1 MERADN
7 LAKIRKEDHSLP
19 RSFEEPEKSP
29 QGNVI
34 LSLIQHRSAD
44 RPSSS
49 ELLSS
54 DRIPAQSQ
62 DESIRA
68 MLRNLRNP
76 KSLLRFDLLAA
87 IFADDDDNDPDEKD
101 VKEINMGAVTPKIL
115 SLDNPHWDVSDSDES
130 EPDPARILEEL
141 AFEIARPQ
149 YGPEDY
155 QVQKLV
161 KARLASV
168 FRRHG
173 ALNLPG
179 PVVHPYSS
187 FYSNYANPA
196 FKLLRRDNK
205 MMQAPYDLTLPHAR
219 YLAYDPSPPRKSF
232 TFGDVFRD
240 SPEGEPPKILNE
252 VDLDILS
259 YNHIHNAAH
268 EAEIIKIVD
277 EVIDV
282 IPSLATVQLCFHINH
297 SLILDAILKF
307 CRIDKFK
314 RPAVK
319 EELSK
324 LHVGD
329 WTWAKLKHNLRASPL
344 NVAATSLAELQR
356 FDFRDKLEQ
365 TISRLRSIFPNTMK
379 MESAYAHLQQIM
391 VYLGHL
397 EVKRKIFVNPL
408 GSFNEKFY
416 RGEFLFQ
423 CIYDKKERD
432 VFAAGGRYDRLIKH
446 FRNDPK
452 LGNRCA
458 VGFSMNWQG
467 LCPSMVR
474 YHQKAL
480 ANLKLK
486 RAPEQESDDFWT
498 ARRCDVL
505 IDSFDSDLLLT
516 TGMKIAA
523 ELWSIGVS
531 AEIGIDVHQEQE
543 SVQGVAKESKDSYT
557 WVILI
562 KNDGTLKI
570 KNLIRRDETEL
581 RKSELI
587 GWLRSEIRDRD
598 RHGGRHLE
606 KGRLLRHSS
615 NQDAVNQTSDRDAD
629 VRVLMSQNKGKKLN
643 RKIIVEE
650 GKNGTWDRTE
660 GLAHIPLAQ
669 SQMQELVRAAIDGP
683 MIAAVE
689 TKDDIFEGLR
699 ATRLTDADTWK
710 KFIQSAPPHERQYLG
725 QVHQLLKDMAKD
737 ARPGAT
743 NAFIYNFRTKN
754 CIAYDL
760 GQTS

>member
-1 MERADN
+1 MERAHN
-7 LAKIRKEDHSLP
+7 LAKIREKEHSLP
-19 RSFEEPEKSP
+19 REFEEPEKSL
-29 QGNVI
+29 QGGVI

-49 ELLSS
+49 ELLAS
-54 DRIPAQSQ
+54 DRIPAQSE
-62 DESIRA
+62 DETIRA
-68 MLRNLRNP
+68 MLRTLRDP
-76 KSLLRFDLLAA
+76 KSLLRFDLLTA
-87 IFADDDDNDPDEKD
+87 IFADVDDNDLDEKEQKIVD
-101 VKEINMGAVTPKIL
+101 MGAATPNIMT
-115 SLDNPHWDVSDSDES
+115 SDDTNWDVSDSDQS

-141 AFEIARPQ
+141 AFEIASPQ

-161 KARLASV
+161 KDRLTSV
-168 FRRHG
+168 FLRHG

-187 FYSNYANPA
+187 FYSNYANAA

-205 MMQAPYDLTLPHAR
+205 MMQAPFDLTLPHAK
-219 YLAYDPSPPRKSF
+219 YIAYAPLPPRRSF

-240 SPEGEPPKILNE
+240 SPEGEPPKMLSE
-252 VDLDILS
+252 VDFDIVS
-259 YNHIHNAAH
+259 YNPIHHAAY
-268 EAEIIKIVD
+268 EAEIMKIVD
-277 EVIDV
+277 EVIDA

-329 WTWAKLKHNLRASPL
+329 WTWARLKRNLRAPPL

-356 FDFRDKLEQ
+356 FDFRDKLDQ
-365 TISRLRSIFPNTMK
+365 AISRLRSIFPNTKK
-379 MESAYAHLQQIM
+379 MESAYAHLRQVT
-391 VYLGHL
+391 VYLGYL
-397 EVKRKIFVNPL
+397 DVKRKIFVNPL

-446 FRNDPK
+446 FHHNPR
-452 LGNRCA
+452 LGNRYA
-458 VGFSMNWQG
+458 IGFSMNWQG
-467 LCPSMVR
+467 LCPSMAR
-474 YHQKAL
+474 FHQKAL

-486 RAPEQESDDFWT
+486 KAPGQESDEYWLT
-498 ARRCDVL
+498 RRCDVL

-523 ELWSIGVS
+523 ELWAIGVS
-531 AEIGIDVHQEQE
+531 AEIGIDVHQEEQ
-543 SVQGVAKESKDSYT
+543 SIQGVAKEAKEIYT

-562 KNDGTLKI
+562 KNDGTFKI
-570 KNLIRRDETEL
+570 RNLIRKDETEL
-581 RKSELI
+581 RMSELI

-598 RHGGRHLE
+598 RHGWRYLE

-615 NQDAVNQTSDRDAD
+615 NQDSVNQTSDRDPD
-629 VRVLMSQNKGKKLN
+629 VRVLMSQNKSKKVN

-650 GKNGTWDRTE
+650 GNIGT
-660 GLAHIPLAQ
+660 
-669 SQMQELVRAAIDGP
+669 S
-683 MIAAVE
+683 
-689 TKDDIFEGLR
+689 
-699 ATRLTDADTWK
+699 TDQK
-710 KFIQSAPPHERQYLG
+710 I
-725 QVHQLLKDMAKD
+725 
-737 ARPGAT
+737 
-743 NAFIYNFRTKN
+743 
-754 CIAYDL
+754 
-760 GQTS
+760 

>member
-1 MERADN
+1 MERAQN
-7 LAKIRKEDHSLP
+7 LAKLRKEDHSLP
-19 RSFEEPEKSP
+19 RAFEEPEKSL
-29 QGNVI
+29 QGEVI

-54 DRIPAQSQ
+54 GRIPAQSE

-87 IFADDDDNDPDEKD
+87 IFSDDDDNDPDEKEPREVD
-101 VKEINMGAVTPKIL
+101 MEAATPNIM
-115 SLDNPHWDVSDSDES
+115 SPDDPNWDVSDSDES

-161 KARLASV
+161 KAKLTSV
-168 FRRHG
+168 FLRHG

-187 FYSNYANPA
+187 FYSNYANAA

-205 MMQAPYDLTLPHAR
+205 MMQAPYDLTLPHAK
-219 YLAYDPSPPRKSF
+219 YIAYDPLPPRKSF

-252 VDLDILS
+252 VDFDILS
-259 YNHIHNAAH
+259 YSPIYHAAH
-268 EAEIIKIVD
+268 EAELIKIVD
-277 EVIDV
+277 EVIDA

-297 SLILDAILKF
+297 SVILDAILKF

-329 WTWAKLKHNLRASPL
+329 WTWAKLKHNLRAPPL

-365 TISRLRSIFPNTMK
+365 AISRLRSICPNTMK
-379 MESAYAHLQQIM
+379 MESAYAHLRQVT

-397 EVKRKIFVNPL
+397 DVKRKIFVNPL

-446 FRNDPK
+446 FHNNPK

-486 RAPEQESDDFWT
+486 KGPGQESDEFWIT
-498 ARRCDVL
+498 RRCDVL

-516 TGMKIAA
+516 NGMKIAA

-531 AEIGIDVHQEQE
+531 AEVGIDVHKEEE
-543 SVQGVAKESKDSYT
+543 SAQTVAKEAKETYT

-562 KNDGTLKI
+562 KNDGALKI
-570 KNLIRRDETEL
+570 RNLIRKDETEL

-587 GWLRSEIRDRD
+587 GWIRSEIRDRD

-615 NQDAVNQTSDRDAD
+615 NQDSVNQTSDREAD
-629 VRVLMSQNKGKKLN
+629 VRVLMSQNKGKKVN

-650 GKNGTWDRTE
+650 
-660 GLAHIPLAQ
+660 AQ
-669 SQMQELVRAAIDGP
+669 SQMQELVRASIDGP
-683 MIAAVE
+683 MIAAIE
-689 TKDDIFEGLR
+689 TKDEIFDGLR

-710 KFIQSAPPHERQYLG
+710 KFIQSAPLNERQYLG

-760 GQTS
+760 GPAS

>member
-7 LAKIRKEDHSLP
+7 LAKIRREDHALP
-19 RSFEEPEKSP
+19 RLFEEPEKTL
-29 QGNVI
+29 QGDVI

-54 DRIPAQSQ
+54 GRIPAQSE
-62 DESIRA
+62 DATIRA

-87 IFADDDDNDPDEKD
+87 IFTDDENDDPDEKELNEAD
-101 VKEINMGAVTPKIL
+101 MGAATPNIM
-115 SLDNPHWDVSDSDES
+115 SPDNPNWDVSNSDES
-130 EPDPARILEEL
+130 EPDPARIFEEL
-141 AFEIARPQ
+141 AFEIARPK
-149 YGPEDY
+149 YGLDDY

-168 FRRHG
+168 FLRHG

-179 PVVHPYSS
+179 PLVHPYSS
-187 FYSNYANPA
+187 FYSNQANSA
-196 FKLLRRDNK
+196 FKLLRQDNK
-205 MMQAPYDLTLPHAR
+205 MMQAPYDLTLSHAK
-219 YLAYDPSPPRKSF
+219 YIAFDPLPPRKSF
-232 TFGDVFRD
+232 TFGDVLRD
-240 SPEGEPPKILNE
+240 SPEGERPKILNE
-252 VDLDILS
+252 VDFDIVS
-259 YNHIHNAAH
+259 YNHIHHAAH

-277 EVIDV
+277 EVIDA

-329 WTWAKLKHNLRASPL
+329 WTWAKLKHNLRAPPL
-344 NVAATSLAELQR
+344 DVAATSLAELQR
-356 FDFRDKLEQ
+356 FDFRDRYEQ
-365 TISRLRSIFPNTMK
+365 AISRLRSIFPTTIK
-379 MESAYAHLQQIM
+379 MEGAFVHLHKII
-391 VYLGHL
+391 VCLGHL
-397 EVKRKIFVNPL
+397 DVKRKIFVNPL

-432 VFAAGGRYDRLIKH
+432 VFAAGGRYDRLIRR
-446 FRNDPK
+446 FRNNPK
-452 LGNRCA
+452 QNPRYA

-486 RAPEQESDDFWT
+486 KALGQESDEFWIT
-498 ARRCDVL
+498 RRCDVL

-531 AEIGIDVHQEQE
+531 AEVGIDIHQEE
-543 SVQGVAKESKDSYT
+543 EPIQGVAKEAKEAKEPYT

-581 RKSELI
+581 RKPELI

-615 NQDAVNQTSDRDAD
+615 NQDPVNQTSDREVD
-629 VRVLMSQNKGKKLN
+629 VRILMAQNKSKKVN

-650 GKNGTWDRTE
+650 GKIGT
-660 GLAHIPLAQ
+660 
-669 SQMQELVRAAIDGP
+669 S
-683 MIAAVE
+683 
-689 TKDDIFEGLR
+689 
-699 ATRLTDADTWK
+699 TDQK
-710 KFIQSAPPHERQYLG
+710 IG
-725 QVHQLLKDMAKD
+725 
-737 ARPGAT
+737 
-743 NAFIYNFRTKN
+743 
-754 CIAYDL
+754 
-760 GQTS
+760 